1 MVRCATGRPSLS
13 AYGAIVKG
21 HTYYRCTYGQT
32 YGKVAADAIA
42 GHGATCNVREDMILA
57 AIERFLADRLFGP
70 MPLDLLREQ
79 LDLPCGQA
87 PPRSSGRPRA
97 CKRR

>member
-1 MVRCATGRPSLS
+1 MVRCATGHPSLS
-13 AYGAIVKG
+13 AYGAVVKG

-42 GHGATCNVREDMILA
+42 GHGATCNVREDTILTV
-57 AIERFLADRLFGP
+57 IEQFLPIVCSARCGSIYSASSLTSSS
-70 MPLDLLREQ
+70 
-79 LDLPCGQA
+79 GQA
-87 PPRSSGRPRA
+87 PPRSSGRLLD